1 MTNGESTI
9 IGYRPEVRSS
19 YSRPVMASGQIVDAV
34 WRPIEYTRNQ
44 TLIGIP
50 QGYFDAKLTEHGL
63 LGLAQAEAI
72 RWWFIASAEAEGP
85 TGSMCLETR
94 LQKYKLTITHK
105 VEELDVRS
113 ALDCR
118 GRPLNEGEPGP

>member
-1 MTNGESTI
+1 
-9 IGYRPEVRSS
+9 
-19 YSRPVMASGQIVDAV
+19 MASGQIVDAV

-63 LGLAQAEAI
+63 LGHAQAEAI
-72 RWWFIASAEAEGP
+72 RWWFIASADAEKS

-105 VEELDVRS
+105 VEELDVHS
-113 ALDCR
+113 ALDCL
-118 GRPLNEGEPGP
+118 GRPLNEGEPKP